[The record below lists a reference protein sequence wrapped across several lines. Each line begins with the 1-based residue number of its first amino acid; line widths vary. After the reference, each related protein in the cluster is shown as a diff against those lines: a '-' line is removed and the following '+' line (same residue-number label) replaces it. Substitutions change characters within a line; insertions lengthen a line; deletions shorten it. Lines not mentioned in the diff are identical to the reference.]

1 MKTNRA
7 IRLRGFT
14 LVEIMIVIAI
24 IALLAAIAIPNLL
37 RAISKSQSAAC
48 INNLRQL
55 DTAIQQFSVAA
66 GKHVGDIINF
76 PDDITPYIKLTKTGE
91 LPTCPGG
98 GTYSLTA
105 VGTVPSALCSLGST
119 VTPPHQQQ

>member
-24 IALLAAIAIPNLL
+24 IALLAAIAIPSLL
-37 RAISKSQSAAC
+37 RAVSKSQSAAC
-48 INNLRQL
+48 INNLRQI
-55 DTAIQQFSVAA
+55 DTAVQQYSVAA
-66 GKHVGDIINF
+66 GKHVGDVINF
-76 PDDITPYIKLTKTGE
+76 PDDLKPYIKLTKEGE
-91 LPTCPGG
+91 LPGCPAGG
-98 GTYSLTA
+98 EYSLTT

-119 VTPPHQQQ
+119 VTPAHQQQ

>member
-37 RAISKSQSAAC
+37 KAVAKSQSAAC

-66 GKHVGDIINF
+66 GKHVGDVINF
-76 PDDITPYIKLTKTGE
+76 PDDITPYIKLNKSGE
-91 LPTCPGG
+91 LPSCPGG
-98 GTYSLTA
+98 GTYSLTS

-119 VTPPHQQQ
+119 VSPAHLQQ

>member
-37 RAISKSQSAAC
+37 RAVAKSQSAAC

-55 DTAIQQFSVAA
+55 DTAIQQFSVVA
-66 GKHVGDIINF
+66 GKHVGDIVNF
-76 PDDITPYIKLTKTGE
+76 PDDLTPYIRLTKDGV
-91 LPTCPGG
+91 LPVCPGG
-98 GTYSLTA
+98 GTYSLNS
-105 VGTVPSALCSLGST
+105 VGAVPSALCSLGST
-119 VTPPHQQQ
+119 VTPAHLQQ